1 MADGPT
7 QHVRESHLTQ
17 RLILKSCFIA
27 AVLVT
32 LVWQAALSRFAV
44 GYWIEKLGATH
55 VPPGSAP
62 LIGPRIPRAALRRI
76 GEAAVPRCI
85 DGLRSADWR
94 RRAGAADALRLY
106 GAAAT
111 PAIPALIEAIRGP
124 FYAQGFVRDIAMK
137 TLLQIETGHPAARQL
152 LTAVL
157 SEALPAD
164 TEPLVVTD
172 LWSNRARW
180 NDRARRVWAAYA
192 LGQLDPGNAEAM
204 DVLATGLMYE
214 DTAFRAIRRERY
226 KGPRPEQS
234 GAFAV
239 QGGPGYYYNRE
250 MDVRG
255 AALEALMNLSFKA
268 AWRTPVDPSIR
279 LRLLNGLVENT
290 EPMSPDLGARN
301 ERLSALVVIAKMGPS
316 ARAVA
321 PSLMPLLRMP
331 GEALVSQVRTTLKEI
346 CPQWDGMSCPPP

>member
-1 MADGPT
+1 
-7 QHVRESHLTQ
+7 
-17 RLILKSCFIA
+17 LILKSCFIA

-32 LVWQAALSRFAV
+32 LVWQAAHSRFAV
-44 GYWIEKLGATH
+44 GYWIERLGANH
-55 VPPGSAP
+55 VPRDIAP

-76 GEAAVPRCI
+76 GTPAVSRCI
-85 DGLRSADWR
+85 AGLSSADWR

-124 FYAQGFVRDIAMK
+124 FDDPHCPWKTPQTLVRDVATK
-137 TLLQIETGHPAARQL
+137 TLLQIETGHPIARQL

-157 SEALPAD
+157 AEALPAE

-172 LWSNRARW
+172 LFSNRARW

-192 LGQLDPGNAEAM
+192 LAQLDPGNAEAM
-204 DVLATGLMYE
+204 DVLATSLMYE
-214 DTAFRAIRRERY
+214 DTAFRAIRRERF
-226 KGPRPEQS
+226 KGPGAEDS

-239 QGGPGYYYNRE
+239 HGGPGYYYNRE

-255 AALEALMNLSFKA
+255 AASEALMKLTFEA

-279 LRLLNGLVENT
+279 LHLLNGLVEHAT
-290 EPMSPDLGARN
+290 EPMSPSVDATNQRI
-301 ERLSALVVIAKMGPS
+301 SALIVIAKMGPS
-316 ARAVA
+316 ARGVA
-321 PSLMPLLRMP
+321 AALMPLLGMP
-331 GEALVSQVRTTLKEI
+331 GEALVSQVRTTLKAI
-346 CPQWDGMSCPPP
+346 CPQSDGTSCPPP